1 MVLDKILTVL
11 DAVTAF
17 VLATHVALGWFSPEI
32 VTYHAAYVILKGIV
46 FILSDWASRIDV
58 VIGTYMVL
66 VTFNVFSL
74 TIFTIISIIWLL
86 QKSIFTFL
94 VPILKMFFQ

>member
-1 MVLDKILTVL
+1 MVVDKLLTIL

-32 VTYHAAYVILKGIV
+32 VAYHAAYIILKGAI
-46 FILSDWASRIDV
+46 FILNDWASRID
-58 VIGTYMVL
+58 IIAGIYMLL

-74 TIFTIISIIWLL
+74 TLFTMVSIIWLL
-86 QKSIFTFL
+86 QKSIFTFVL
-94 VPILKMFFQ
+94 PVLKQFF